1 MADKRA
7 ADIGVPDTESAV
19 TPEMLE
25 PEDERAVASFAA
37 RGTREHEALL
47 AWAAQRGL
55 EVTGSTA
62 EAALLRLLL
71 RAGVESLRTSALDV
85 AYAELAVTMTGA
97 EKADSRAARARY
109 VKRAEC

>member
-1 MADKRA
+1 MTKRLS
-7 ADIGVPDTESAV
+7 IT
-19 TPEMLE
+19 LE
-25 PEDERAVASFAA
+25 PEDERAVESFGT

-85 AYAELAVTMTGA
+85 AYAELAVSMTGA
-97 EKADSRAARARY
+97 DKADSRAARDRY
-109 VKRAEC
+109 VKRAEGKRAR

>member
-1 MADKRA
+1 MWCAMRFTIRWMTKRLS
-7 ADIGVPDTESAV
+7 IT
-19 TPEMLE
+19 LE
-25 PEDERAVASFAA
+25 
-37 RGTREHEALL
+37 REHEALL

-85 AYAELAVTMTGA
+85 AYAELAGSMTGA
-97 EKADSRAARARY
+97 AKADSRAARDRY
-109 VKRAEC
+109 VKRAEGKRAR